1 MKILKFLVFIII
13 GLLFSIT
20 IFAVNK
26 TPIKRIT
33 KIIVQS
39 EGYTYNYTLSYDS
52 LGRITKAVPDNSEIF
67 GITNIEYGTN
77 TYRISK
83 GDIFVSCSLN
93 EQGYIDVA
101 EDGDFPVSLVGNMY
115 YNEKGQLS
123 SFAYGDEKMLFYWE
137 NDNMVQMS
145 FQDEQIDVSYTTL
158 ENKNQFGLFLK
169 IDEEN
174 CTPVFPYYM
183 LLGKAT
189 QHLPESVGQGVQKI
203 SFQYKT
209 DKDGFVTEITMI
221 YPNNSKTVFYRFTY
235 EWHNN
240 IM

>member
-1 MKILKFLVFIII
+1 MKIAKKYAFVTLSFL
-13 GLLFSIT
+13 LT
-20 IFAVNK
+20 ISLYASNLPTK
-26 TPIKRIT
+26 NIT
-33 KIIVQS
+33 KITAQS
-39 EGYTYNYTLSYDS
+39 GEHNYHYTLNYDS
-52 LGRITKAVPDNSEIF
+52 QNRIIKIVPDHSEIF
-67 GITNIEYGTN
+67 GITRIEYGTN
-77 TYRISK
+77 TFRISK

-93 EQGYIDVA
+93 EHGYIEVA
-101 EDGDFPVSLVGNMY
+101 KDGDFPVSLVGNMF

-123 SFAYGDEKMLFYWE
+123 SIEDGDENLLFNWE
-137 NDNMVQMS
+137 NNDMMQMS

-189 QHLPESVGQGVQKI
+189 QHLPESVGQGEQKV
-203 SFQYKT
+203 SYQYKT

-235 EWHNN
+235 E
-240 IM
+240 

>member
-1 MKILKFLVFIII
+1 MKIAKKYAFVTLSFL
-13 GLLFSIT
+13 LT
-20 IFAVNK
+20 ISLYASNLPTK
-26 TPIKRIT
+26 NIT
-33 KIIVQS
+33 KITVQDT
-39 EGYTYNYTLSYDS
+39 EFTYQYTINYDS
-52 LGRITKAVPDNSEIF
+52 QNRIIKIVPDHSEIF
-67 GITNIEYGTN
+67 GITRIEYGTN
-77 TYRISK
+77 TFRISK

-93 EQGYIDVA
+93 EHGYIEVA
-101 EDGDFPVSLVGNMY
+101 KDGDFPVSLVGNMF

-123 SFAYGDEKMLFYWE
+123 SIEDGDENLLFNWE
-137 NDNMVQMS
+137 NNDMMQMS

-189 QHLPESVGQGVQKI
+189 QHLPESVGQGEQKV
-203 SFQYKT
+203 SYQYKT

-221 YPNNSKTVFYRFTY
+221 YPNNSKTVFYRFSY
-235 EWHNN
+235 E
-240 IM
+240 